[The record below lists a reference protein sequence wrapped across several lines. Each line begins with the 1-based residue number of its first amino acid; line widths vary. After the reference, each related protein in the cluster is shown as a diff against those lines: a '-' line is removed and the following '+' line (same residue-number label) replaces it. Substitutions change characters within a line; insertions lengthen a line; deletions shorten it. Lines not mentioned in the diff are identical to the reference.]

1 MTRKHPKSLRN
12 KHQTVRVR
20 SKIGDTMQP
29 ELKHILSFKTALAAG
44 TIRAAADQLGLEPST
59 VSRNIASLEKQ
70 LATVLIGRGRKGVM
84 PTEAG
89 LLLLDS
95 AQRQSGEMEALRS
108 QLDALENMERGAVS
122 VALGEGFVS
131 DFSQSVLAKF
141 SRDHPEITFS
151 LNVGSTDQMTDA
163 IVEDRAH
170 IGLAFDVAPNA
181 RLNVVAHADRHL
193 VVICKQGG
201 QFDSS
206 DKVKISEFAD
216 LPCAF
221 LSKGYGVG
229 AVIADMEASHG
240 FRARAVMET
249 GSIAALK
256 AFVRGD
262 LGVTLLPEFVVADDI
277 KAGTLRAR
285 DVAVSNFGRGKV
297 SLFVRQDRRLPLAA
311 QKLIPAMARSL
322 LALNQ

>member
-1 MTRKHPKSLRN
+1 
-12 KHQTVRVR
+12 
-20 SKIGDTMQP
+20 MQP
-29 ELKHILSFKTALAAG
+29 EPKHILSFKTAMTAG

-70 LATVLIGRGRKGVM
+70 LATALIERGRKGVM

-89 LLLLDS
+89 LLLLDY
-95 AQRQSGEMEALRS
+95 AQRQSGEMEVLRS
-108 QLDALENMERGAVS
+108 QLDALANMERGAVS

-141 SRDHPEITFS
+141 SPDYPEITFS
-151 LNVGSTDQMTDA
+151 LNVGST
-163 IVEDRAH
+163 
-170 IGLAFDVAPNA
+170 
-181 RLNVVAHADRHL
+181 
-193 VVICKQGG
+193 ICKRGG
-201 QFDSS
+201 QFDNS
-206 DKVKISEFAD
+206 DKVKVSEFAD

-256 AFVRGD
+256 AFVRSD

-277 KAGTLRAR
+277 KMGTLRAR
-285 DVAVSNFGRGKV
+285 DVAVSNFGLGKV
-297 SLFVRQDRRLPLAA
+297 SLFVRQGRRLPLAA
-311 QKLIPAMARSL
+311 QRLIPAMARSSV
-322 LALNQ
+322 ALNS

>member
-1 MTRKHPKSLRN
+1 
-12 KHQTVRVR
+12 
-20 SKIGDTMQP
+20 MQP
-29 ELKHILSFKTALAAG
+29 EPKHILSFKTALAAG
-44 TIRAAADQLGLEPST
+44 TIRAAADELGLEPST

-70 LATVLIGRGRKGVM
+70 LATALIERGRKGVM

-89 LLLLDS
+89 LLLLDY
-95 AQRQSGEMEALRS
+95 AERQSGEMEALRS
-108 QLDALENMERGAVS
+108 QLDALANMERGAIA

-131 DFSQSVLAKF
+131 DFIQSVLAEF

-163 IVEDRAH
+163 VIDDRAH
-170 IGLAFDVAPNA
+170 VGLAFDVAPNA
-181 RLNVVAHADRHL
+181 RLNVVAQAERRL
-193 VVICKQGG
+193 VVICKRGG
-201 QFDSS
+201 QFDATG
-206 DKVKISEFAD
+206 KVKVSAFSN

-221 LSKGYGVG
+221 LNKGYGVG

-256 AFVRGD
+256 AFVRSD
-262 LGVTLLPEFVVADDI
+262 LGITLLPEFAMADGI

-285 DVAVSNFGRGKV
+285 EVAAANFGRGKV
-297 SLFVRQDRRLPLAA
+297 SLFVRQGRRLPLAA
-311 QKLIPAMARSL
+311 QKLIPAMSRSMV
-322 LALNQ
+322 ALNG